1 MDSTMNMTARSCEF
15 GMRHTGGGAV
25 CALFLNAHSIAF
37 NVEIS
42 PIFTMLK
49 LNLAL

>member
-25 CALFLNAHSIAF
+25 FALFLNAHSIAV

-42 PIFTMLK
+42 PIFIVLK
-49 LNLAL
+49 LDLVL